1 MGHNLMLQQL
11 NLSSLNP
18 AIAENAHTMHQRNL
32 RSPHHNLAPASI
44 LTGNVGQSL
53 HSNADLI
60 NQIKMSSSSPNL
72 TMKN

>member
-1 MGHNLMLQQL
+1 MLQQL

-18 AIAENAHTMHQRNL
+18 AIAIAENAHTMHQRNL